1 VVAPYHYQSVLT
13 NPFDFAYFGIMN
25 ALAFPSTQCP
35 TGLCPKTGLPVGVQ
49 IVANHYNDHLTIRL
63 AEYLEK
69 NNGGWVP
76 PY

>member
-1 VVAPYHYQSVLT
+1 MNVL
-13 NPFDFAYFGIMN
+13 G
-25 ALAFPSTQCP
+25 FPSTQCP
-35 TGLCPKTGLPVGVQ
+35 MGLCPKTGLPVGVQ
-49 IVANHYNDHLTIRL
+49 IVANHFNDHLTIRM